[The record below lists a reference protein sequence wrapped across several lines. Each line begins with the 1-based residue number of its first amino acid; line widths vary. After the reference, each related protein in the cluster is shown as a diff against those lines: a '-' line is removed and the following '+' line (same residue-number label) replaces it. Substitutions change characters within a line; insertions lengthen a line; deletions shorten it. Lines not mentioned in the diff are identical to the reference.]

1 MGHEIRRKFS
11 IEKGTAAD
19 TRSKSFQARQ
29 SLMRQLR
36 KFANDPPQVQQL
48 QAATLAWVPK
58 LR

>member
-1 MGHEIRRKFS
+1 MK
-11 IEKGTAAD
+11 KGTAAD

-36 KFANDPPQVQQL
+36 KFATDPPQMQQL